1 MISKDL
7 RISRVRTPNTPVF
20 ATASLVANARIL
32 GPLAAAAR
40 MRLQLEAENLR
51 FGAGSLFESLSS
63 RAERRWELQP
73 VFLSDLNHARNVV
86 LLLRTQRTD
95 FLKEPFETRRRD
107 DAHEPARCV
116 AEVTISVRY
125 PARRENR
132 RALLRDECFP
142 ADGPFVFAFEDLK
155 CLVLPVVD
163 VRRRAAAG
171 HVVRLDGAHHPAGVS
186 AVDAN
191 GHGNAK
197 DVYFVTAVVG
207 NLDRVH
213 VWKRDCGLISFCGL
227 PVPSAW
233 GR

>member
-1 MISKDL
+1 MTSKDL

-20 ATASLVANARIL
+20 ATASLVASARIL

-51 FGAGSLFESLSS
+51 FGVGSLFEFLSS
-63 RAERRWELQP
+63 RAQRRWELQT
-73 VFLSDLNHARNVV
+73 VFLSDLNHARNVL

-95 FLKEPFETRRRD
+95 FLKEPFETRWRD

-116 AEVTISVRY
+116 AEVTVSVRY

-155 CLVLPVVD
+155 CLVLAVVD

-171 HVVRLDGAHHPAGVS
+171 HVVRLDGAHHAAGVT

-191 GHGNAK
+191 DHRNAEHIYP
-197 DVYFVTAVVG
+197 VAAVMG
-207 NLDRVH
+207 NLERVH
-213 VWKRDCGLISFCGL
+213 VWKRDCVWC
-227 PVPSAW
+227 
-233 GR
+233 

>member
-1 MISKDL
+1 MTSKDL

-63 RAERRWELQP
+63 RAERRWELQT
-73 VFLSDLNHARNVV
+73 VFLSDLNHARNVL

-95 FLKEPFETRRRD
+95 FLKEPFETRWRD

-116 AEVTISVRY
+116 AEVTVSVRY

-132 RALLRDECFP
+132 RALLRNECFRP
-142 ADGPFVFAFEDLK
+142 DGPFVFAFEDLK
-155 CLVLPVVD
+155 RLVLAVVD

-171 HVVRLDGAHHPAGVS
+171 HVVRLDCAHHAAGVS

-191 GHGNAK
+191 DHGNAE

-213 VWKRDCGLISFCGL
+213 VLLI
-227 PVPSAW
+227 
-233 GR
+233 GRSTKDRKSVV